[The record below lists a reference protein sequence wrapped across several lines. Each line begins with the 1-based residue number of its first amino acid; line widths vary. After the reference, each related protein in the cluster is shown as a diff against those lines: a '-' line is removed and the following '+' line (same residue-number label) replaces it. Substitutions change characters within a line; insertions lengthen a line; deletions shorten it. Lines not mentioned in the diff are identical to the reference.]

1 MRRRRHRPG
10 RRILAPATTAALAAA
25 LLVAAPAPAS
35 AAPLT
40 LSNFQLRPNAYG
52 TDLLERADDIPMVK
66 ATVTQIMGDLNR
78 RRDPGDGPAVTIG
91 GACNPAA
98 VGTGVSIRRS
108 ICFNEGDNE
117 TTEWYPQ
124 GVTSVADM
132 QADQQWGDSPQQLI
146 VSWYDRNGGT
156 GGQRGVRI
164 SFVDR
169 ATGAYRHVL
178 LVYPKRSG
186 DTIDYESVRV
196 SQDPQSGDYGKAL
209 HAGGILWY
217 GDHLFVAD
225 TARGFRVFDM
235 RRIYDL
241 GASENGTTKDESK
254 VGLVGDTYHAHAYR
268 YIMPQVGSWTRTAA
282 TGDKC
287 TENDGSPNFSYVSL
301 DRSGADHLLAGEYCH
316 SDHAVN
322 GRVAAWPM
330 AGAFDA
336 DGEPVMDPGYRWNAD
351 AAHNLPDSNIQGAT
365 RFNDRW
371 YLTRSRG
378 ITGLGTFY
386 TTRPVTSS
394 TGTLS
399 IAGHKPISKGPEDLS
414 HWPGILDDPTL
425 GEMWTVAEHP
435 GSDEDGT
442 GQGQRMLYAWAP

>member
-1 MRRRRHRPG
+1 MHRWRHRL
-10 RRILAPATTAALAAA
+10 LAAASTTALAAGLLTA
-25 LLVAAPAPAS
+25 LAAPAS
-35 AAPLT
+35 ADPLALT
-40 LSNFQLRPNAYG
+40 NFEMRPNAYG

-78 RRDPGDGPAVTIG
+78 RRDPADGPAVTTG
-91 GACNPAA
+91 GACNSDA
-98 VGTGVSIRRS
+98 VESGVSIRRS

-124 GVTSVADM
+124 GVTTVADM
-132 QADQQWGDSPQQLI
+132 QSDQRWGDSPQQLI
-146 VSWYDRNGGT
+146 VSWYDHNDLT
-156 GGQRGVRI
+156 GGQRGARI

-169 ATGAYRHVL
+169 TTGAYRHVL
-178 LVYPKRSG
+178 LVYPKRAG
-186 DTIDYESVRV
+186 DTIDYETVRV
-196 SQDPQSGDYGKAL
+196 SQDSSKKPEYDTAL

-241 GASENGTTKDESK
+241 GASENGTTADETK
-254 VGLVGDTYHAHAYR
+254 IGLIGDTYHAHSYR

-282 TGDKC
+282 TGEKC
-287 TENDGSPNFSYVSL
+287 SGDDGSPNFSYVSL
-301 DRSGADHLLAGEYCH
+301 DRSGVDHLLAGEYC
-316 SDHAVN
+316 DGAKTEAD

-336 DGEPVMDPGYRWNAD
+336 AGELMMDTGYRWNAN
-351 AAHNLPDSNIQGAT
+351 AAYNLPASNIQGAT

-378 ITGLGTFY
+378 ADSNGTFY
-386 TTRPVTSS
+386 TTQPITSA

-399 IAGHKPISKGPEDLS
+399 IASQKPISKGPEDLS
-414 HWPGILDDPTL
+414 HWPGGTPTAPTL

-435 GSDEDGT
+435 GSDSEGS
-442 GQGQRMLYAWAP
+442 GPGQRMLYSWAP